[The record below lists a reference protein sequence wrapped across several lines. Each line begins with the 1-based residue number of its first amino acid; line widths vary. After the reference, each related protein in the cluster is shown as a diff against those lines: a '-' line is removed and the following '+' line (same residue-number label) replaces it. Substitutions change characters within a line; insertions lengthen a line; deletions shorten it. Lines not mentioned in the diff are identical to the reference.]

1 MSTGL
6 LRITI
11 GAPLVAIAMLAFSV
25 ALLIEWLGDL
35 ARTCPN
41 PEERP

>member
-1 MSTGL
+1 MRTGL

-25 ALLIEWLGDL
+25 ALLVGWLGDL
-35 ARTCPN
+35 ARTCPS
-41 PEERP
+41 PEEHS